1 MALSGTCLGL
11 YSPKYCPILPK
22 FSPKVVLKQ
31 KKRFVWNIFEG
42 FEFLWKR
49 DGPKLS
55 IFRPTLTAGF
65 ALKIAEIEKNKN
77 YCGKTSAVGLL
88 KYIKIKALSPLPF
101 ILCDLFLRGNRV
113 RSQLKA
119 VESNFDKNLFYPHNS
134 CQLLV
139 KNFGSSIFQFWGYIS
154 QRTFQ
159 KKFNPDFQV

>member
-1 MALSGTCLGL
+1 MVLSVSCLGL
-11 YSPKYCPILPK
+11 DSPKYCPILPK

-31 KKRFVWNIFEG
+31 KKKFVWKFFEG
-42 FEFLWKR
+42 FECLWKR

-55 IFRPTLTAGF
+55 ILGPTLIAGF

-77 YCGKTSAVGLL
+77 FCGKTSAVGLL
-88 KYIKIKALSPLPF
+88 KYIKIKDLSPLPF
-101 ILCDLFLRGNRV
+101 ILCDLFLRGNMV

-119 VESNFDKNLFYPHNS
+119 VELNFDKKLFYPHSS

-139 KNFGSSIFQFWGYIS
+139 KNFGSNIFQFWGYIS
-154 QRTFQ
+154 QRIFQ

>member
-1 MALSGTCLGL
+1 MALSGSCLGPD
-11 YSPKYCPILPK
+11 SPKCGPILPK
-22 FSPKVVLKQ
+22 FSPNVVIKQ
-31 KKRFVWNIFEG
+31 TKSLFES
-42 FEFLWKR
+42 FSK
-49 DGPKLS
+49 DLS
-55 IFRPTLTAGF
+55 LGSKHFWSNFDPEDT
-65 ALKIAEIEKNKN
+65 N

-139 KNFGSSIFQFWGYIS
+139 KNFGSSIFQF
-154 QRTFQ
+154 
-159 KKFNPDFQV
+159 